1 MANHRNASAERRHA
15 LYAGHVQGVGF
26 RYTVRHLAGGFQ
38 VSGFV
43 RNLADGRVEVVAE
56 GTPAE
61 LDRFLAAIA
70 EGMAHYIGNVAVDA
84 RPGTG
89 EFDQF
94 EIRH

>member
-1 MANHRNASAERRHA
+1 

-61 LDRFLAAIA
+61 LTGFWRRSPSEWHTILATSRSTLAREPANLISSKSAIRSA
-70 EGMAHYIGNVAVDA
+70 
-84 RPGTG
+84 P
-89 EFDQF
+89 
-94 EIRH
+94 